1 VTRCYTDSRKD
12 PEDDKDIYHEGSIAC
27 SLRRRTAPLIERRS
41 KVSDIVAVVGS
52 EFQQVDVSTL
62 PTSTWDEHTFT
73 NLVKIE
79 VISSQLLYFHPTFS
93 ASTSHGP
100 CSFQTTRPWIT
111 TLGVIWLPSM
121 SPHFYLSYHGGMST
135 SWEVPS
141 PLFRWRS
148 ILWTS
153 GIFPKLSAT
162 SITYLGNDMAVFWYL
177 KKSTLELTT
186 AAHPLV
192 EANECGRRRAY
203 ERLGL

>member
-1 VTRCYTDSRKD
+1 
-12 PEDDKDIYHEGSIAC
+12 
-27 SLRRRTAPLIERRS
+27 
-41 KVSDIVAVVGS
+41 
-52 EFQQVDVSTL
+52 
-62 PTSTWDEHTFT
+62 
-73 NLVKIE
+73 
-79 VISSQLLYFHPTFS
+79 
-93 ASTSHGP
+93 
-100 CSFQTTRPWIT
+100 
-111 TLGVIWLPSM
+111 
-121 SPHFYLSYHGGMST
+121 MST

-153 GIFPKLSAT
+153 GIFPKLSTT